1 MTGGVL
7 QQVAHQSVEPG
18 RVADDLAARHPRR
31 VDDDRADGTEPG
43 DRDGHGVVEVD
54 RPVPTSRRPLVDA
67 GQQQQVVDEALLA
80 QALGPDHLGQVRDLG
95 PVGVLEGHLGVLAQ

>member
-1 MTGGVL
+1 MTW
-7 QQVAHQSVEPG
+7 PPDT
-18 RVADDLAARHPRR
+18 ADVSMTTGLH
-31 VDDDRADGTEPG
+31 GTEPV

-54 RPVPTSRRPLVDA
+54 RPVPTSRRPFVDA